1 MTDLELLVAI
11 EDEQKYCAN
20 NVEYFI
26 DTYCWIRDPDTPDGK
41 TRFRLWEDQK
51 RALREM
57 EEHRLNIILKARQL
71 GITWLVLGKATHGL
85 LFKPGYTVIGLS
97 QRDDDAMELVT
108 RVNFMLENL
117 PKWMVRNIKWRT
129 TAHEITIYRKDGE
142 PSRFRVMASTPST
155 GRSWTANLI
164 ILDEWAFHPWADEIF
179 TSAYPTVNRPTGG
192 QVIGLSTAKRQTLF
206 HDIWNNA
213 EQYLFHRIFLSWKAD
228 PRRDDAWYQR
238 TLATLGKTKTMQEYP
253 ATPEEAFSAGEDAA
267 FPEFSREIHVIE
279 PFEIPKHWRRWMAVD
294 NGYSDPFAWY
304 WFAVDEDGQVY
315 VYREYSRT
323 RDEEKVYYTDQG
335 KMVKQLS
342 TYTELENGQPVEK
355 IEKIDYIVAGLD
367 AWNTHHRDQS
377 GKSLIDYYREGG
389 IDFTGFIKAVTD
401 RRLRK
406 ATVHEYLK
414 PVWDENLK
422 CYHTK
427 VKIFSTC
434 RHLIDTLPSL
444 LVDEKDPEMV
454 ADCDIDNQYDAFGY
468 GLIAYHAK
476 HSVAPKKPMSRL
488 RRYKERKAKGLNR
501 PRRIL

>member
-1 MTDLELLVAI
+1 
-11 EDEQKYCAN
+11 
-20 NVEYFI
+20 
-26 DTYCWIRDPDTPDGK
+26 
-41 TRFRLWEDQK
+41 
-51 RALREM
+51 
-57 EEHRLNIILKARQL
+57 
-71 GITWLVLGKATHGL
+71 
-85 LFKPGYTVIGLS
+85 
-97 QRDDDAMELVT
+97 
-108 RVNFMLENL
+108 
-117 PKWMVRNIKWRT
+117 
-129 TAHEITIYRKDGE
+129 
-142 PSRFRVMASTPST
+142 
-155 GRSWTANLI
+155 
-164 ILDEWAFHPWADEIF
+164 
-179 TSAYPTVNRPTGG
+179 
-192 QVIGLSTAKRQTLF
+192 
-206 HDIWNNA
+206 
-213 EQYLFHRIFLSWKAD
+213 
-228 PRRDDAWYQR
+228 
-238 TLATLGKTKTMQEYP
+238 
-253 ATPEEAFSAGEDAA
+253 
-267 FPEFSREIHVIE
+267 
-279 PFEIPKHWRRWMAVD
+279 
-294 NGYSDPFAWY
+294 
-304 WFAVDEDGQVY
+304 
-315 VYREYSRT
+315 
-323 RDEEKVYYTDQG
+323 
-335 KMVKQLS
+335 MVKQLS
-342 TYTELENGQPVEK
+342 TYTELENGQPVEN